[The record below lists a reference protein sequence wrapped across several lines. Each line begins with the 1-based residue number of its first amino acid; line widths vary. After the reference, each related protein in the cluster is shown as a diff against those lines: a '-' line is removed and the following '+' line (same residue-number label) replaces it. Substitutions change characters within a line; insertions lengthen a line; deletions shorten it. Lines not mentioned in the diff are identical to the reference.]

1 MNSKQTEEE
10 KDRQVEEELQL
21 AITIATRL
29 FKVVSDPEFIKQVPD
44 PRDRHE
50 VVNLQ
55 LSKMDDQVGSQMYTQ
70 FANAYPM
77 VLKYITQQVSFN
89 RTAFEK
95 FFRAQISNPGE
106 GMEGFIEHQANYAK
120 LLYIEASKAAGKHW
134 SMKKANKLKQR
145 EYDQMNKIRKDIEK
159 SRKDAENSFDQE
171 STQHLSERKKELL
184 DFINQEFNTHDMPGI
199 DEQEYSGESSDD
211 EQQETGFL
219 SDEEWWLQATN
230 EERLGKI
237 KTLKFL
243 EETLTNEVSEK
254 ESLLARLEVQVAEQQ
269 KIEKEK
275 QEVRKKQVEA
285 SWLKGT
291 LAEGKKNKNSNS
303 KKKNSNRKRR

>member
-1 MNSKQTEEE
+1 MSSKQTEEE

-29 FKVVSDPEFIKQVPD
+29 FKVVSDPEFIKEVPD

-55 LSKMDDQVGSQMYTQ
+55 LAKMDDQVGSQMYTQ
-70 FANAYPM
+70 FANAYPV

-145 EYDQMNKIRKDIEK
+145 EYEQMNKIRKDIEK
-159 SRKDAENSFDQE
+159 SRKDAENSFEQE

-184 DFINQEFNTHDMPGI
+184 DFINQEFNSHDMPAI
-199 DEQEYSGESSDD
+199 DEQEYSDDD

-269 KIEKEK
+269 KIEKDK
-275 QEVRKKQVEA
+275 QEARKKQVEA

-291 LAEGKKNKNSNS
+291 IVDDKKFNS
-303 KKKNSNRKRR
+303 KKKNSNKKRI

>member
-1 MNSKQTEEE
+1 MSSKQTEEE

-29 FKVVSDPEFIKQVPD
+29 FKVVSNPEFIKEVPD

-50 VVNLQ
+50 VVNIQ

-70 FANAYPM
+70 FANAYPV

-95 FFRAQISNPGE
+95 FFRAQVANPGK
-106 GMEGFIEHQANYAK
+106 GMEGFIDHQANYAK

-145 EYDQMNKIRKDIEK
+145 EYEQMNKIRKDIEK

-171 STQHLSERKKELL
+171 STQHLTERKKELL
-184 DFINQEFNTHDMPGI
+184 DFINQEFDSHNMPEI
-199 DEQEYSGESSDD
+199 DELYSDESSDEQPTD
-211 EQQETGFL
+211 EQ
-219 SDEEWWLQATN
+219 WWLQATD
-230 EERLGKI
+230 EERIGKI

-243 EETLTNEVSEK
+243 EETLINEISEK
-254 ESLLARLEVQVAEQQ
+254 ESLLVRLDVQAAEQQ
-269 KIEKEK
+269 KVEKAK
-275 QEVRKKQVEA
+275 RDARKKHVED

-291 LAEGKKNKNSNS
+291 IADTNKNSNS
-303 KKKNSNRKRR
+303 KKKTTNKR

>member
-1 MNSKQTEEE
+1 MSSKQTEEE

-29 FKVVSDPEFIKQVPD
+29 FKVVSNPEFIKEVPD

-95 FFRAQISNPGE
+95 FFRAQITNPGE
-106 GMEGFIEHQANYAK
+106 GMEGFIENQANYAK

-145 EYDQMNKIRKDIEK
+145 EYEQMNKIRKDIEK
-159 SRKDAENSFDQE
+159 SRKDAENSFEQE
-171 STQHLSERKKELL
+171 STQHLTERKKELL
-184 DFINQEFNTHDMPGI
+184 EFINQELNNHDLPTTE
-199 DEQEYSGESSDD
+199 EQEYSGESTDEEND
-211 EQQETGFL
+211 EQMTDEQWWEQS
-219 SDEEWWLQATN
+219 SDV
-230 EERLGKI
+230 ERIGKI

-243 EETLTNEVSEK
+243 EETLANEVAEK
-254 ESLLARLEVQVAEQQ
+254 ESLLARLEVQAAEQQ
-269 KIEKEK
+269 KVEKAK
-275 QEVRKKQVEA
+275 QEARKKQVEA

-291 LAEGKKNKNSNS
+291 IVEKNKNSNS
-303 KKKNSNRKRR
+303 KKKNTNTKRR

>member
-1 MNSKQTEEE
+1 MSSKQTEEE

-29 FKVVSDPEFIKQVPD
+29 FKVVSDPEFLKEVPD

-55 LSKMDDQVGSQMYTQ
+55 LSKMDTQVGSQMYTQ

-145 EYDQMNKIRKDIEK
+145 EYEQMNKIRKDIEK
-159 SRKDAENSFDQE
+159 SRKDAENSFEQE
-171 STQHLSERKKELL
+171 SVQHLSERKKELL
-184 DFINQEFNTHDMPGI
+184 DFINEEFEEHNIPAI
-199 DEQEYSGESSDD
+199 DEQEYSGESM
-211 EQQETGFL
+211 
-219 SDEEWWLQATN
+219 SDEETTDEQWWIQSTDV
-230 EERLGKI
+230 ERIGKI

-243 EETLTNEVSEK
+243 EETLVNEVSEK
-254 ESLLARLEVQVAEQQ
+254 ESLLAKLELQVAEKQ

-275 QEVRKKQVEA
+275 QEARKKQVEA

-291 LAEGKKNKNSNS
+291 IVEKNKNFNS
-303 KKKNSNRKRR
+303 KKKNSNTKRR